1 MNTYLSNAASRKLTI
16 NEQNA
21 AISMGLH
28 EINVNDSFCKNNK
41 KSKANSILQFASVQ
55 VAFETSYCEVQ
66 QDTVCVITI
75 A

>member
-1 MNTYLSNAASRKLTI
+1 
-16 NEQNA
+16 
-21 AISMGLH
+21 MGLH
-28 EINVNDSFCKNNK
+28 AINVNDSFCRQP